1 LYREIEGVKIS
12 TTEDFN
18 KAKFIILILDMN
30 RRELLSVAV
39 VSLSPLSGCLSVL
52 PSSDSNRPLSENPT
66 GEWRQYGADGAN
78 TFTLNVSAPSRG
90 ELAWTS
96 KAFTR
101 WQPVVSD
108 GTVYMTN
115 FDPSNDG
122 SAIALDAHDGSEEWR
137 TTLNASGDNGTV
149 IVNDRFIVAYDAELV
164 ALDPQSGE
172 QIWIEPITGFDFSEL
187 LVADEATGTV
197 LVASRTGIEAFSA
210 ANGEKLW
217 EINTVRQIARAPA
230 IYDEE
235 VFVVGYI
242 DGMQFLVA
250 FSLED
255 GSELWRSELTSIPE
269 STPPVVTQERV
280 FVSES
285 RVLVAYDKGT
295 GDRHRELHSF
305 SYDGGKYEIKGIA
318 ATDSVVFATSQDGVA
333 AIDSET
339 GTERWRRDAIA
350 GHSGIC
356 VGTET
361 VVLPLRD
368 PEFAPNEETIS
379 ALDRE
384 SGEMHWYYTFDSS
397 PNVMVPPVLVDG
409 AVFFTAS
416 NMDSLGALGN
426 VSNEDG

>member
-1 LYREIEGVKIS
+1 MSI
-12 TTEDFN
+12 F
-18 KAKFIILILDMN
+18 
-30 RRELLSVAV
+30 
-39 VSLSPLSGCLSVL
+39 SGCLSTFSSSNSDTPL
-52 PSSDSNRPLSENPT
+52 PNIPT
-66 GEWRQYGADGAN
+66 GAWTQYGADGAN
-78 TFTLNVSAPSRG
+78 TFTPNASAPSSG
-90 ELAWTS
+90 NLAWTS
-96 KAFTR
+96 DAFTR

-122 SAIALDAHDGSEEWR
+122 SVIGLDAQGGSEEWR

-149 IVNDRFIVAYDAELV
+149 IVDDRFIVAYDSELV
-164 ALDPQSGE
+164 ALDSQSGE
-172 QIWIEPITGFDFSEL
+172 QIWTEPINRFDFSEL
-187 LVADEATGTV
+187 LVVDEATRTV
-197 LVASRTGIEAFSA
+197 LVGSRAGIEAFNA

-230 IYDEE
+230 IYDGEG
-235 VFVVGYI
+235 FVVGYI
-242 DGMQFLVA
+242 DGTPFLVA

-285 RVLVAYDKGT
+285 RVLVAYNRET
-295 GDRHRELHSF
+295 GDRYRELHSF
-305 SYDGGKYEIKGIA
+305 SYDEGKYEINGIA
-318 ATDSVVFATSQDGVA
+318 ATDSVVFATSHDGIVA
-333 AIDSET
+333 MDSES
-339 GTERWRRDAIA
+339 GTERWHRNAVA

-368 PEFAPNEETIS
+368 PEFAPNKETIS

-384 SGEMHWYYTFDSS
+384 SGEMYWYYTFDSS
-397 PNVMVPPVLVDG
+397 PNVIVPPVLVDG

-416 NMDSLGALGN
+416 DMDGLGALGD
-426 VSNEDG
+426 VSAQDS